1 MTHPARFNVFLR
13 LLHWTMAALIFAM
26 LFIGI
31 GMVSTAGFAYPVLL
45 ALHRPIGIA
54 LLVLVCIRIALR
66 LATGA
71 PALPPSLPSW
81 QAYAAKASHV
91 LLYLTIFALP
101 LIGWGML
108 SAGGYP
114 VKITNALILPP
125 ILPQNIELFG
135 LLRAAHTVIAFLFF
149 ALILGH
155 LSAALFHALIRRDGV
170 FQAMWFGRRLTRQHP
185 QLGSEVLPAE

>member
-1 MTHPARFNVFLR
+1 MAHPVRFNLFLR
-13 LLHWTMAALIFAM
+13 LLHWTMALLVFAM

-45 ALHRPIGIA
+45 GLHRPIGIA
-54 LLVLVCIRIALR
+54 LLVLVCIRIAIR
-66 LATGA
+66 LVTGA
-71 PALPPSLPSW
+71 PALPDDLPSW

-91 LLYLTIFALP
+91 LLYLTIIALP

-108 SAGGYP
+108 SAAGYP
-114 VKITNALILPP
+114 VKITDSLILPP
-125 ILPQNIELFG
+125 ILPRNVELFG

-170 FQAMWFGRRLTRQHP
+170 FQSMWFGGRPTQRQL
-185 QLGSEVLPAE
+185 QLESKPSPAE